1 MSWMMNKSLR
11 ALIFIWIGWVIIL
24 PAFQAW
30 ALMRFVPERP
40 DKALGWTA
48 EQTMPGAQSDKIYLN
63 DPFMNQQVSWDS
75 EYYLSI
81 ATMGYQDPAVYTC
94 TINGAKL
101 SNSSAFMPLYPYLMW
116 LLSFPLKV
124 FQLTPIAT
132 ATLAGVL
139 VSTLGALGGAVAL
152 FSLARDKL
160 GEQGALR
167 TAFYLLIFPTGLFL
181 AQVYTEGLF
190 VGLAFGSLAFLARKK
205 VLPAAILAMFAT
217 LTRAVG
223 VALAVP
229 IALFALQSLIQ
240 DKRLTH
246 RVLVNFC
253 LAFACVAVYLI
264 WSYSTNGQ
272 AFKLVQEACFS
283 RYSFNFNKS
292 IEGWRYAWRDAFRGY
307 PQMTAYYLLEFGGI
321 ALGVIACLFMLRSYP
336 YETLFSLAVII
347 ISLTSG
353 VPRGMH
359 RYILTAPVVFLFL
372 GKLGKNDAFDRLWTI
387 LSILL
392 LGVLSILFA
401 ADFWV
406 G

>member
-1 MSWMMNKSLR
+1 MNKSLR
-11 ALIFIWIGWVIIL
+11 TLIFIWLGWAILL
-24 PAFQAW
+24 PAFQTW

-48 EQTMPGAQSDKIYLN
+48 EQTLPGAQSDKIYLN

-81 ATMGYQDPAVYTC
+81 ATAGYQDPAVYGC
-94 TINGAKL
+94 TVNNLKL
-101 SNSSAFMPLYPYLMW
+101 SQNNAFMPLYPSLIW
-116 LLSFPLKV
+116 LFTLPLKV
-124 FQLTPIAT
+124 FQLSPIAT
-132 ATLAGVL
+132 STLAGVI
-139 VSTLGALGGAVAL
+139 VSTLGALAGALAL
-152 FSLARDKL
+152 YSLAQNKL

-167 TAFYLLIFPTGLFL
+167 TAFYLLIFPTGMFL

-205 VLPAAILAMFAT
+205 VLPAAILAMLAT

-223 VALAVP
+223 VTLAVP
-229 IALFALQSLIQ
+229 ILLFAIQSLIQ
-240 DKRLTH
+240 EKRLTR
-246 RVLVNFC
+246 RVLLNFF
-253 LAFACVAVYLI
+253 LAFACLAVYGL
-264 WSYSTNGQ
+264 WYYSDWGQ
-272 AFKLVQEACFS
+272 AFKLVQETCFN
-283 RYSFNFNKS
+283 RYSFNLEKS
-292 IEGWRYAWRDAFRGY
+292 IEGWRYAWRDAFRKY
-307 PQMTAYYLLEFGGI
+307 PEMRAYYVLEFGGL
-321 ALGVIACLFMLRSYP
+321 ALGLVACLFMLRSYP
-336 YETLFSLAVII
+336 YETLFSLAVIL

>member
-1 MSWMMNKSLR
+1 MTKSAR
-11 ALIFIWIGWVIIL
+11 TLIFIWIGWAIAL
-24 PAFQAW
+24 PVFQAW

-40 DKALGWTA
+40 DHALGWTA
-48 EQTMPGAQSDKIYLN
+48 EQTVPGAQDDRIYLN

-81 ATMGYQDPAVYTC
+81 ATVGYRDPAVYSC
-94 TINGAKL
+94 TVNNQEYSQ
-101 SNSSAFMPLYPYLMW
+101 SNAFMPLYPYLIW

-124 FQLTPIAT
+124 FQLNPIAT
-132 ATLAGVL
+132 ATLAGVII
-139 VSTLGALGGAVAL
+139 SALGALGGALAL
-152 FSLARDKL
+152 HSLAWDKF

-167 TAFYLLIFPTGLFL
+167 PAFYLLVFPTGMFL

-205 VLPAAILAMFAT
+205 VLPAAILAILAT

-229 IALFALQSLIQ
+229 IGLYAIQSMIEDRQLTRRVVGAFLLTFA
-240 DKRLTH
+240 
-246 RVLVNFC
+246 C
-253 LAFACVAVYLI
+253 LAVYGI
-264 WSYSTNGQ
+264 WYYSEMGQ
-272 AFKLVQEACFS
+272 AFRLVQEACFN
-283 RYSFNFNKS
+283 RYSFNIDKS
-292 IEGWRYAWRDAFRGY
+292 FEGWRYAWRDMFRKY
-307 PQMTAYYLLEFGGI
+307 PQMKAYYMLEFGGL
-321 ALGVIACLFMLRSYP
+321 ALGVIACLSMLRSYP
-336 YETLFSLAVII
+336 YETLFSLAVIL
-347 ISLTSG
+347 ISVTSG

-372 GKLGKNDAFDRLWTI
+372 GKLGKNDAFDRVWTI
-387 LSILL
+387 ISILL

-401 ADFWV
+401 ANFWV

>member
-1 MSWMMNKSLR
+1 MMNKSLR
-11 ALIFIWIGWVIIL
+11 TLIFIWIGWVIIL
-24 PAFQAW
+24 LAFQTW

-40 DKALGWTA
+40 DKALGWTE
-48 EQTMPGAQSDKIYLN
+48 EQTIPGAQSDKIYLN

-81 ATMGYQDPAVYTC
+81 ATVGYRDPAVYGC
-94 TINGAKL
+94 KVNDLEL
-101 SNSSAFMPLYPYLMW
+101 SQNNAFMPLYPYLMW
-116 LLSFPLKV
+116 LLSIPLKV

-132 ATLAGVL
+132 TTLAGVMI
-139 VSTLGALGGAVAL
+139 SMLGALGGSVAL
-152 FSLARDKL
+152 YSLARDKL

-167 TAFYLLIFPTGLFL
+167 TAFYLLIFPTGMFL

-205 VLPAAILAMFAT
+205 VLPAAILAMLAT

-229 IALFALQSLIQ
+229 IALFAIQSLIQ
-240 DKRLTH
+240 DKRLTR
-246 RVLVNFC
+246 RVVGNFL
-253 LAFACVAVYLI
+253 LAFACVAVYGL
-264 WSYSTNGQ
+264 WYYSELGQ

-283 RYSFNFNKS
+283 RYSFNLDKS
-292 IEGWRYAWRDAFRGY
+292 IEGWRYAWRDMFRKY
-307 PQMTAYYLLEFGGI
+307 PQMRAYYVLEFGGLAI
-321 ALGVIACLFMLRSYP
+321 GLIACLFMLRSYP
-336 YETLFSLAVII
+336 YETLFSLAVIL
-347 ISLTSG
+347 ISVTSG

-359 RYILTAPVVFLFL
+359 RYVLTAPVVFLFL
-372 GKLGKNDAFDRLWTI
+372 GKLGKNDAFDRVWTI
-387 LSILL
+387 LSLLL
-392 LGVLSILFA
+392 LGVLAILFA

>member
-1 MSWMMNKSLR
+1 MTNKSLR
-11 ALIFIWIGWVIIL
+11 TLIFIWIGWVIIL
-24 PAFQAW
+24 PAFQTW

-40 DKALGWTA
+40 DHALGWTA
-48 EQTMPGAQSDKIYLN
+48 KQTLPGAQSDKIYLN

-81 ATMGYQDPAVYTC
+81 ATVGYQDPAVNGC
-94 TINGAKL
+94 TVNNWKL
-101 SNSSAFMPLYPYLMW
+101 SQNNAFMPLYPYLIW

-132 ATLAGVL
+132 ATLAGVMI
-139 VSTLGALGGAVAL
+139 STLGALGGAVAL
-152 FSLARDKL
+152 YSLARDKF

-205 VLPAAILAMFAT
+205 VLPAAILAMLAT

-229 IALFALQSLIQ
+229 IALYAIQSLIQ
-240 DKRLTH
+240 EKRLTH
-246 RVLVNFC
+246 RVVGNFI
-253 LAFACVAVYLI
+253 LAFACVAVYII
-264 WSYSTNGQ
+264 WNYSELGQ

-283 RYSFNFNKS
+283 RYSFNLDKS
-292 IEGWRYAWRDAFRGY
+292 LEGWRYAWRDAFRKY
-307 PQMTAYYLLEFGGI
+307 PQMRAYYVLEFGGI
-321 ALGVIACLFMLRSYP
+321 ALVLVACLFMLRSYP
-336 YETLFSLAVII
+336 YETLFSLAVIV
-347 ISLTSG
+347 ISLASG

-372 GKLGKNDAFDRLWTI
+372 GKLGKNDAFDRVWTI
-387 LSILL
+387 ISLL
-392 LGVLSILFA
+392 LLAVLSILFA

>member
-1 MSWMMNKSLR
+1 MNKSLR
-11 ALIFIWIGWVIIL
+11 TLIFIWIGWVIIL
-24 PAFQAW
+24 PAFQTW

-48 EQTMPGAQSDKIYLN
+48 KQTMPGAQSDRIYLN
-63 DPFMNQQVSWDS
+63 EPFMNQQVSWDS

-81 ATMGYQDPAVYTC
+81 AVVGYKDPAVYGC
-94 TINGAKL
+94 TVNNLEL
-101 SNSSAFMPLYPYLMW
+101 SQNNAFMPLYPYLMW
-116 LLSFPLKV
+116 LFSFPLRV

-132 ATLAGVL
+132 ATLAGVMI
-139 VSTLGALGGAVAL
+139 STLGALGGSVAL
-152 FSLARDKL
+152 YSLARDKF

-167 TAFYLLIFPTGLFL
+167 TAFYLLIFPTGMFL

-205 VLPAAILAMFAT
+205 VLPAAILAILAT

-240 DKRLTH
+240 EKRLTR
-246 RVLVNFC
+246 RVLMNFI
-253 LAFACVAVYLI
+253 LAFACVAVYII
-264 WSYSTNGQ
+264 WSYSAGGQ
-272 AFKLVQEACFS
+272 AFRLVQEACFS
-283 RYSFNFNKS
+283 RYSFNLDKS
-292 IEGWRYAWRDAFRGY
+292 IEGWRYAWRDTFRGY
-307 PQMTAYYLLEFGGI
+307 PQMTAYYLLEFGAI
-321 ALGVIACLFMLRSYP
+321 ALGLIACLFMLRSYP
-336 YETLFSLAVII
+336 YETLFSLAVIV

-372 GKLGKNDAFDRLWTI
+372 GKLGKNDAFDRVWTI

>member
-1 MSWMMNKSLR
+1 MINKSLR
-11 ALIFIWIGWVIIL
+11 TLVFIWIGWVIIL
-24 PAFQAW
+24 PAFQTW
-30 ALMRFVPERP
+30 TLMRFVPERP

-48 EQTMPGAQSDKIYLN
+48 QQTMPGAQSDKVYLN

-81 ATMGYQDPAVYTC
+81 AVAGYKDPAISGC
-94 TINGAKL
+94 TANNREYSQ
-101 SNSSAFMPLYPYLMW
+101 SNAFMPLYPYFMW

-132 ATLAGVL
+132 TTLAGVMI
-139 VSTLGALGGAVAL
+139 STVGALGGAIAL
-152 FSLARDKL
+152 YSLALDKL
-160 GEQGALR
+160 GEHSALR
-167 TAFYLLIFPTGLFL
+167 TAFYLLIFPTGMFL

-205 VLPAAILAMFAT
+205 VLPAAILAMLAT

-229 IALFALQSLIQ
+229 IALFAIQSLIQ
-240 DKRLTH
+240 DKQLTR
-246 RVLVNFC
+246 RVMLNFF
-253 LAFACVAVYLI
+253 LAFACVAVYGL
-264 WSYSTNGQ
+264 WYYSEWGQ

-283 RYSFNFNKS
+283 RYSFNFEKS
-292 IEGWRYAWRDAFRGY
+292 LEGWRYAWRDAFRKY
-307 PQMTAYYLLEFGGI
+307 PEMRAYYMLEFGGL
-321 ALGVIACLFMLRSYP
+321 ALGVIACLFMLPSYP
-336 YETLFSLAVII
+336 YETLFSLAVIL
-347 ISLTSG
+347 ISVTSG

-359 RYILTAPVVFLFL
+359 RYVLTAPVVFLFL
-372 GKLGKNDAFDRLWTI
+372 GKLGKNDAFDRVWTI
-387 LSILL
+387 LSVLL
-392 LGVLSILFA
+392 LGVLAILFA

>member
-1 MSWMMNKSLR
+1 MMNISLGN
-11 ALIFIWIGWVIIL
+11 LIYIWIGWVILL
-24 PAFQAW
+24 PAFQTW

-40 DKALGWTA
+40 DYALGWTA
-48 EQTMPGAQSDKIYLN
+48 KQTVPDAQSDKIYLN

-81 ATMGYQDPAVYTC
+81 ATVGYKDPAVYGC
-94 TINGAKL
+94 TVNSLEL
-101 SNSSAFMPLYPYLMW
+101 SHSNAFMPLYPYLMW

-124 FQLTPIAT
+124 FQLPPIAT
-132 ATLAGVL
+132 ATLAGVMI
-139 VSTLGALGGAVAL
+139 STLGALGGAVAL
-152 FSLARDKL
+152 YSLARDKL

-167 TAFYLLIFPTGLFL
+167 TAFYLLIFPTGMFL

-205 VLPAAILAMFAT
+205 VLPAAILAMLAT

-240 DKRLTH
+240 DRRLTR
-246 RVLVNFC
+246 RVLVNFF
-253 LAFACVAVYLI
+253 LVFACVAVYII
-264 WSYSTNGQ
+264 WSYSELGQ

-283 RYSFNFNKS
+283 RYSFNLDKS
-292 IEGWRYAWRDAFRGY
+292 IEGWRYAWRDTFRHY
-307 PQMTAYYLLEFGGI
+307 PQMTAYYMLEFGGI
-321 ALGVIACLFMLRSYP
+321 ALGLVACLFMLRSYP

-372 GKLGKNDAFDRLWTI
+372 GKLGKNDAFDRVWTI
-387 LSILL
+387 LSVLL
-392 LGVLSILFA
+392 LGVLAILFA

>member
-1 MSWMMNKSLR
+1 MNKSLR
-11 ALIFIWIGWVIIL
+11 TLIFIWIGWAIL
-24 PAFQAW
+24 LPTFQAW
-30 ALMRFVPERP
+30 ALMRFTPERP
-40 DKALGWTA
+40 DYALGWTA
-48 EQTMPGAQSDKIYLN
+48 EQTEPGAQSDRIYLN

-81 ATMGYQDPAVYTC
+81 AIVGYKDPAVYGC
-94 TINGAKL
+94 TVNNQEL
-101 SNSSAFMPLYPYLMW
+101 SHSNAFMPFYPALMR
-116 LLSFPLKV
+116 LLSLPLKAL
-124 FQLTPIAT
+124 QLTPIAT
-132 ATLAGVL
+132 ATLAGVII
-139 VSTLGALGGAVAL
+139 STLGALGGMAAL
-152 FSLARDKL
+152 YSLARDKL

-167 TAFYLLIFPTGLFL
+167 TAFYLLIFPTGMFL

-190 VGLAFGSLAFLARKK
+190 VGLAFGSLACLARKK
-205 VLPAAILAMFAT
+205 VLPAALLAMLAT

-229 IALFALQSLIQ
+229 IALYALKSLIQ
-240 DKRLTH
+240 EKRLT
-246 RVLVNFC
+246 RRIVGNFL
-253 LAFACVAVYLI
+253 LAFACLAVYLL
-264 WSYSTNGQ
+264 WSYSEWGQ

-283 RYSFNFNKS
+283 RYSFNLDKS
-292 IEGWRYAWRDAFRGY
+292 IEGWRYAWRDTFRHY
-307 PQMTAYYLLEFGGI
+307 PQMTAYYLLEFGGL

-336 YETLFSLAVII
+336 YETLFSLAVIL
-347 ISLTSG
+347 ISVTSG

-387 LSILL
+387 LSLLL
-392 LGVLSILFA
+392 LGVLAILFA

>member
-1 MSWMMNKSLR
+1 MNKSLR
-11 ALIFIWIGWVIIL
+11 TLIFIWIGWAIIL
-24 PAFQAW
+24 PAFQTW

-40 DKALGWTA
+40 DYALGWTA
-48 EQTMPGAQSDKIYLN
+48 EQTVPGAQSDRIYLN

-81 ATMGYQDPAVYTC
+81 ATVGYQDPAVYGC
-94 TINGAKL
+94 TVNNREL
-101 SNSSAFMPLYPYLMW
+101 SQNNAFMPLYPYLIW
-116 LLSFPLKV
+116 LLAFPLKV
-124 FQLTPIAT
+124 FHLTPIAT
-132 ATLAGVL
+132 ATLAGVII
-139 VSTLGALGGAVAL
+139 STLGALGGAVAL
-152 FSLARDKL
+152 YSLAQDKL

-167 TAFYLLIFPTGLFL
+167 TAFYLLIFPTGMFL

-190 VGLAFGSLAFLARKK
+190 VGLAFGSLAFLARRK
-205 VLPAAILAMFAT
+205 VLPAAILAMLAT

-240 DKRLTH
+240 EKRLT
-246 RVLVNFC
+246 RSVLMNFF
-253 LAFACVAVYLI
+253 LAFACLAVYGI
-264 WSYSTNGQ
+264 WYYSELGQ

-283 RYSFNFNKS
+283 RYSFNLDQS
-292 IEGWRYAWRDAFRGY
+292 IEGWRYAWRDTFRHY
-307 PQMTAYYLLEFGGI
+307 PQMTAYYLLEFGGL

-336 YETLFSLAVII
+336 YETLFSLAVIL
-347 ISLTSG
+347 ISVTSG

-372 GKLGKNDAFDRLWTI
+372 AKLGKNDAFDRIWTI
-387 LSILL
+387 LSLLL
-392 LGVLSILFA
+392 LGVLAILFA

>member
-1 MSWMMNKSLR
+1 MNKSLR
-11 ALIFIWIGWVIIL
+11 TLIFIWISWAIIL
-24 PAFQAW
+24 PAFQTW
-30 ALMRFVPERP
+30 ALMRFAPERP

-81 ATMGYQDPAVYTC
+81 ATVGYQDPAVYTC
-94 TINGAKL
+94 TVNGVKL
-101 SNSSAFMPLYPYLMW
+101 SNNNAFMPLYPYLMR
-116 LLSFPLKV
+116 LFSFPLKM
-124 FQLTPIAT
+124 FQLNSIAT
-132 ATLAGVL
+132 ATLAGVMI
-139 VSTLGALGGAVAL
+139 STLGALGGAVAL
-152 FSLARDKL
+152 YSLARDKL

-167 TAFYLLIFPTGLFL
+167 TAFYLLVFPTGLFL

-205 VLPAAILAMFAT
+205 VLPAAILAMLAT

-223 VALAVP
+223 VALAMP
-229 IALFALQSLIQ
+229 IALFAIQSLLQ
-240 DKRLTH
+240 ERRLTR
-246 RVLVNFC
+246 RVVGNFILV
-253 LAFACVAVYLI
+253 FACVAVYII
-264 WSYSTNGQ
+264 WNYSELGQ
-272 AFKLVQEACFS
+272 AFKLVQEACFN
-283 RYSFNFNKS
+283 RYSFNLDKS
-292 IEGWRYAWRDAFRGY
+292 IEGWSYAWRDAFRKY
-307 PQMTAYYLLEFGGI
+307 PEMRAYYMLEFGAI

-359 RYILTAPVVFLFL
+359 RYVLTAPVVFLFL
-372 GKLGKNDAFDRLWTI
+372 GKLGKYDAFDRVWTI

-392 LGVLSILFA
+392 LGVLAILFA